1 MMAGLSTF
9 LVLFGLG
16 AGLVAGTWIISQPL
30 VPASHRQAEH
40 VWFRNWLIKGGVVPW
55 LLWCFINLGVA
66 WWLPPYMPSVALAVA
81 TGKPPWFLPFME
93 AAGIGSVII
102 ASYWSAATLAWVIF
116 RTSQRLEGENLKM
129 FYGLCLTVSAA
140 LILIAGVIWLLG
152 GWLWAGF
159 GALLI
164 SVPIVMYAPGVVD
177 APKRVPI
184 YARAIAK
191 MKFGKYADAEQ
202 EVLTQLE
209 KVENDFE
216 GWLMLASLYAEH
228 FNDLREAEQTILE
241 LCDHPATNASQA
253 AIALNKL
260 ADWHLNLG
268 KNPAAARRA
277 LQVIC
282 RRYPGS
288 HMAKIA
294 HLRALQ
300 LPTSR
305 EELQMQ
311 DRAATVSLPALGD
324 SLDDTS
330 SEHRKSLPRHQA
342 AEQANSLSRRLHEDP
357 KHVSSREKFARL
369 LAEELDNP
377 DEAINQL
384 TLLLEMDDQPDN
396 KKAAWLS
403 LIAAYHLK
411 FRGAPDAARPVLE
424 RIIVEF
430 PTCVEAMAARRR
442 LELLSRDGCAEAGA
456 AAKGDAKR

>member
-16 AGLVAGTWIISQPL
+16 AGLVAGTWIISLQL
-30 VPASHRQAEH
+30 VTAANRPAEH
-40 VWFRNWLIKGGVVPW
+40 TWFRSWLVKGGVVPW
-55 LLWCFINLGVA
+55 LLWCFINLGLT

-93 AAGIGSVII
+93 AAGLGSIII
-102 ASYWSAATLAWVIF
+102 ASYWSAVTLAWVIV

-129 FYGLCLTVSAA
+129 FNGLCLTVSAA
-140 LILIAGVIWLLG
+140 LILVVGAVWLLG

-159 GALLI
+159 GALIML
-164 SVPIVMYAPGVVD
+164 VPIVMYAPGVLD
-177 APKRVPI
+177 QPKRVPI

-191 MKFGKYADAEQ
+191 IKFGKYADAEQ
-202 EVLTQLE
+202 EVLSQLE
-209 KVENDFE
+209 KAEDDFQ
-216 GWLMLASLYAEH
+216 GWLMLATLYAEH
-228 FNDLREAEQTILE
+228 FGDLREAEQTILE

-268 KNPAAARRA
+268 KNPSGARGA
-277 LQVIC
+277 LQMIC

-294 HLRALQ
+294 QSRAVQ
-300 LPTSR
+300 LPATR

-311 DRAATVSLPALGD
+311 DRAGTVSLPALGD
-324 SLDDTS
+324 SLDDAS
-330 SEHRKSLPRHQA
+330 LEHRKKLPRPQA
-342 AEQANSLSRRLHEDP
+342 LEQANSLSRRLHQDP
-357 KHVSSREKFARL
+357 RHTPSRERFARL

-396 KKAAWLS
+396 KRASWLG

-411 FRGAPDAARPVLE
+411 FRGDPDAARRVLE
-424 RIIVEF
+424 RILVEF

-442 LELLSRDGCAEAGA
+442 LELMSRAGRSEAGSA
-456 AAKGDAKR
+456 ANR